1 MARYYVPLVD
11 PVVQALTDIDRA
23 IYELRSK
30 GYHVSGKLD
39 MVRGLEEHHVKWR
52 PKPAGQEP
60 RDNG

>member
-1 MARYYVPLVD
+1 MARYYVPPVD

-30 GYHVSGKLD
+30 GYQVSGRLD
-39 MVRGLEEHHVKWR
+39 MVRGLEEHHVEWR
-52 PKPAGQEP
+52 PEPAGQEP